1 MQVLINIIFMQK
13 DTRIIFVTG
22 GVLSSLG
29 KGVIASSLGNL
40 LKSQGL
46 KVTVVKVDPYLN
58 IDAGTMSPFQHGEV
72 FVTEDGAETDLD
84 MGYYE
89 RFLDCNLG
97 LSNHITSGKVF
108 QAVIS
113 RERRGDY
120 LGSTVQVIPHVT
132 DEIKRQITFHTKDND
147 VVIVEIGGT
156 VGDIESQPF
165 LEAVRQ
171 LKYDYPYALC
181 VHVTL
186 VPYIKTS
193 EEVKTK
199 PTQHSVKELR
209 SLGIIPDFIVTRSDK
224 PLEDEHKRKIAL
236 FANLDPQF
244 IFESPNVSTIYKVP
258 LLLEEQGMTR
268 QILQKIDIEY
278 KEDRVSAW
286 NNLVQRIESLEKSV
300 KLAVVGKYSSLSDAY
315 KSIDE
320 ALLHAGIARNVKVDI
335 DYLSTDKLEDSS
347 IERTL
352 GSYDGLL
359 IPGGFGQ
366 RGLEQKIAATKYC
379 RENKVPFFGI
389 CLGMQVAVIEFAR
402 NVAGIK
408 GAQSAEF
415 EPEQDNPL
423 FHLVTDW
430 IDSHGHTQ
438 WRGTDHS
445 IGGTMRLGAQSCILK
460 EGSKVRQAYQV
471 EVISERHRHRYELN
485 VKYVDAIEKA
495 GMNISGIS
503 SHNGLSEVVEI
514 SDHPWFVA
522 CQYHPEFVSKP
533 LTPHPLFISFVDAL
547 VKSSK

>member
-1 MQVLINIIFMQK
+1 MQK

-46 KVTVVKVDPYLN
+46 KVTLVKVDPYLN

-72 FVTEDGAETDLD
+72 FVTDDGAETDLD

-97 LSNHITSGKVF
+97 VTNHITSGKVF

-171 LKYDYPYALC
+171 LKYDFPYALC

-193 EEVKTK
+193 GEVKTK

-209 SLGIIPDFIVTRSDK
+209 SLGITPDFIVTRSDQ
-224 PLEDEHKRKIAL
+224 PLEDQHKRKIAL

-244 IFESPNVSTIYKVP
+244 IFESPNVETIYKVP

-268 QILQKIDIEY
+268 QILQKIGIEY
-278 KEDRVSAW
+278 KEDQISSW
-286 NNLVQRIESLEKSV
+286 KTLVQSIEQPEKTV

-320 ALLHAGIARNVKVDI
+320 ALLHAGITRNVKVKI
-335 DYLSTDKLEDSS
+335 DYLSTDKFEDSS
-347 IERTL
+347 KIEDTL
-352 GSYDGLL
+352 SGYDGLL

-366 RGLEQKIAATKYC
+366 RGLDQKIAATKYC
-379 RENKVPFFGI
+379 RENNIPFFGI
-389 CLGMQVAVIEFAR
+389 CLGMQVAVIEFVR
-402 NVAGIK
+402 NVVGIK
-408 GAQSAEF
+408 NAQSAEF
-415 EPEQDNPL
+415 EPEQNDPL

-438 WRGTDHS
+438 WRGTDDS
-445 IGGTMRLGAQSCILK
+445 IGGTMRVGAQKCTLK
-460 EGSKVRQAYQV
+460 DGTRVKEAYQS
-471 EVISERHRHRYELN
+471 ETISERHRHRYELN
-485 VKYVDAIEKA
+485 SKYIDSIQDA
-495 GMNISGIS
+495 GMTISGVS
-503 SHNGLSEVVEI
+503 EHNGLSEVVEI
-514 SDHPWFVA
+514 SDHPWFIA

-547 VKSSK
+547 VKNSK

>member
-1 MQVLINIIFMQK
+1 MLK

-29 KGVIASSLGNL
+29 KGVIVSSLGAL

-46 KVTVVKVDPYLN
+46 KVTIVKVDPYLN

-108 QAVIS
+108 QTVIA

-132 DEIKRQITFHTKDND
+132 DEIKRQVTFHTKDCD
-147 VVIVEIGGT
+147 VVLVEIGGT

-193 EEVKTK
+193 DEVKTK

-209 SLGIIPDFIVTRSDK
+209 SLGIIPDFIVTRSDTT
-224 PLEDEHKRKIAL
+224 LETEHKRKIAL
-236 FANLDPQF
+236 FSNLDPQY
-244 IFESPNVSTIYKVP
+244 IFESPNVNTIYKIP
-258 LLLEEQGMTR
+258 LLLESQGMTAKVMEKMGLSYKDNKVDCWQNIVR
-268 QILQKIDIEY
+268 SIE
-278 KEDRVSAW
+278 
-286 NNLVQRIESLEKSV
+286 NPQGHV
-300 KLAVVGKYSSLSDAY
+300 KLAIVGKYSGLSDAY
-315 KSIDE
+315 KSIHE
-320 ALLHAGIARNVKVDI
+320 ALLHAGISKNLAVQVDYISTESIEQSDDI
-335 DYLSTDKLEDSS
+335 DNLLSP
-347 IERTL
+347 
-352 GSYDGLL
+352 YQGLL

-366 RGLEQKIAATKYC
+366 RGLDGKILATQYC
-379 RENKVPFFGI
+379 REKHIPFFGI
-389 CLGMQVAVIEFAR
+389 CLGMQVAVIEYCR
-402 NVAGIK
+402 NVLNIK

-415 EPEQDNPL
+415 DSELESPL

-430 IDSHGHTQ
+430 IDEKGHTQ
-438 WRGTDHS
+438 WRGTNDQM
-445 IGGTMRLGAQSCILK
+445 GGTMRLGAQGCYLK
-460 EGSKVRQAYQV
+460 EGTKIKEIYGRS
-471 EVISERHRHRYELN
+471 EICERHRHRYELN
-485 VKYVDAIEKA
+485 SAYVEQIEDA
-495 GMNISGIS
+495 GMKISGVCA
-503 SHNGLSEVVEI
+503 HNNLCETVEI
-514 SDHPWFVA
+514 PSHPWFIA
-522 CQYHPEFVSKP
+522 CQFHPEFVSKP
-533 LTPHPLFISFVDAL
+533 LTPHPLFISFVEAL
-547 VKSSK
+547 AQKKQEDTDKR